1 MGVKSLLECKLRDME
16 APVTFGEI
24 ALLFNTP
31 RTATI
36 KGTALER
43 RKTLYRHGTL

>member
-36 KGTALER
+36 KGIGFKRHMA
-43 RKTLYRHGTL
+43 LYRHETL

>member
-36 KGTALER
+36 KGITLER
-43 RKTLYRHGTL
+43 HMALYRHKTL